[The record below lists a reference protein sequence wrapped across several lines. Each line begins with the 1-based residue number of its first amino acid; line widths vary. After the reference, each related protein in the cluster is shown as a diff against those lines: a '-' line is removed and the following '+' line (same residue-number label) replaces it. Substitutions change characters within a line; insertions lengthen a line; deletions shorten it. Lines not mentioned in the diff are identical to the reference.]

1 MTELFADYL
10 LFAAKTGTVVVGL
23 LVLLIAAALA
33 GPRRRRPQTLLRIRH
48 LNAEYD
54 QMRSAMEAA
63 LFGRRERRRR
73 RRAHRHARKVDREAE
88 RGRVYVLDFDGDLQ
102 ASAVEHLRR
111 EVTAILQIAQPG
123 EEVVLRL
130 ESGGGLVH
138 SYGLAASQLQ
148 RLRDAQLSLTVA
160 VDRIAASGG
169 YMMACVGERIIAA
182 PFAIL
187 GSIGVVAQL
196 PNFNRFLRHRDID
209 VELHTAGTYKRTL
222 TVLGENT
229 PEGRAKFQAE
239 LDETHQLFK
248 TFVHEHRPTLDI
260 DTVATGEHWY
270 GAQALSHRLADE
282 ICTSD
287 DYLLRLSAQ
296 HELYAVRAKPPQ
308 PLGQRL
314 LHRARALGSRL
325 HDWLGRL

>member
-1 MTELFADYL
+1 
-10 LFAAKTGTVVVGL
+10 
-23 LVLLIAAALA
+23 
-33 GPRRRRPQTLLRIRH
+33 
-48 LNAEYD
+48 
-54 QMRSAMEAA
+54 
-63 LFGRRERRRR
+63 
-73 RRAHRHARKVDREAE
+73 
-88 RGRVYVLDFDGDLQ
+88 
-102 ASAVEHLRR
+102 
-111 EVTAILQIAQPG
+111 
-123 EEVVLRL
+123 
-130 ESGGGLVH
+130 
-138 SYGLAASQLQ
+138 
-148 RLRDAQLSLTVA
+148 
-160 VDRIAASGG
+160 
-169 YMMACVGERIIAA
+169 MMACVGERIIAA

-314 LHRARALGSRL
+314 PIVHLQDHPQMRHRHHMFAHLAGGFGGERLPQMHRNLVAKEGIIDPSLGRAALGAAQHIAVEGAGLIKVANVIGKVEGGQHGWSPVSVAVCVSRSGKGARG
-325 HDWLGRL
+325 GRFVRTWQRAQ